1 LLLLSLTQKIPPR
14 AALLCRMVRLL
25 LVLVC
30 CLVLGQSLAQSTAQL
45 RRQVGPLPDTVG
57 KHFWQQL
64 AAHPQ
69 PDTLRVVWLTELGDA
84 VQAYNVSAARPV
96 LWAALRLAR
105 QLRYRDLVAETLLDL
120 SDYHVQL
127 AQYDSAA
134 TYLHESAQAF
144 AKLHDLGGQ
153 IRCLGRLGKIADQ
166 HGQYAASLLYNFRAL
181 ALPLTGDTRR
191 FNTSIKIQV
200 GSTYAQVG
208 EYAQARRYLL
218 EALQTSRQ
226 YDYPDRL
233 NLVLGAL
240 GDVSRQQRQWTT
252 AYRYYREGIAVSRR
266 INDMPTLLAT
276 QLDMARLRESQGQY
290 APAEALGQL
299 VLARAGA
306 ANLPLLVP
314 QTQALL
320 ARVALRTRHPDLA
333 MAYATQSL
341 RASQRIGL
349 LTGVREA
356 STVLV
361 DAYTQRHAYAQALG
375 ALRQFNAVND
385 SLTGE
390 AIRRRAAVLQFD
402 YERSGQLAQISL
414 LRQQNRLQ
422 HQDQELDRLRLQR
435 QLIGLSAL
443 TLLLLLLAGGALWQ
457 YRRRQ
462 AYREASLRTQIA
474 ADLHDDV
481 GTLLAQISM
490 QSDLLREGYADATGQ
505 RQQLSQISAASR
517 TAVRQLNDVV
527 WSLDAHN
534 DTLPQLLD
542 RFHDYAYEVLTPTGL
557 RVQFESTPAPP
568 ARRLPLLLRRNLY
581 LIYKEALVN
590 VLKHAGPATQV
601 TVSLLLEG
609 SYLRLEIANDASLA
623 PAPAAAHQRR
633 SGHGLRNIAARAATL
648 GGAAECG
655 PVAGGGFRV
664 RVRVPLE
671 G

>member
-1 LLLLSLTQKIPPR
+1 
-14 AALLCRMVRLL
+14 MW
-25 LVLVC
+25 
-30 CLVLGQSLAQSTAQL
+30 GGSLAQSTSQL
-45 RRQVGPLPDTVG
+45 RQQVGFLPDMVG
-57 KHFWQQL
+57 NRLWQQL
-64 AAHPQ
+64 VTHPQ
-69 PDTLRVVWLTELGDA
+69 ADTTRVVLLTQLGSA
-84 VQAYNVSAARPV
+84 VQSYNVRAARPV

-105 QLRYRDLVAETLLDL
+105 QLHYRDLVAETLLDL

-127 AQYDSAA
+127 TQYDSAT
-134 TYLHESAQAF
+134 TYLRASAQAF
-144 AKLHDLGGQ
+144 AKLHDLGGE
-153 IRCLGRLGKIADQ
+153 IRCLGRLGKMADQ
-166 HGQYAASLLYNFRAL
+166 HGQYAASLQYNFRAL

-218 EALQTSRQ
+218 EALQTSRHH
-226 YDYPDRL
+226 DYPDRL

-240 GDVSRQQRQWTT
+240 GDVSRQQRQWVA

-276 QLDMARLRESQGQY
+276 QLDMARLRESQGRY
-290 APAEALGQL
+290 ALAETLAQL
-299 VLARAGA
+299 VLARAQA

-314 QTQALL
+314 QAQALL
-320 ARVALRTRHPDLA
+320 ARVALRTRHPDQA
-333 MAYATQSL
+333 IASATQSL
-341 RASQRIGL
+341 QASQRIGL
-349 LTGVREA
+349 LAGVREA
-356 STVLV
+356 SAVLAE
-361 DAYTQRHAYAQALG
+361 AYTQRHAYAPALS
-375 ALRQFNAVND
+375 ALRQYNAVND

-402 YERSGQLAQISL
+402 YERSGQRAQIRL
-414 LRQQNRLQ
+414 LTQQNRLQ
-422 HQDQELDRLRLQR
+422 HQDQELARLRLQR

-462 AYREASLRTQIA
+462 AHREASLRTQIA

-490 QSDLLREGYADATGQ
+490 QSDVLREGYADATGQ

-517 TAVRQLNDVV
+517 SAVRQLNDVV

-542 RFHDYAYEVLTPTGL
+542 RFHDYAHEVLAPSGL
-557 RVQFESTPAPP
+557 RVQLESSPVPP
-568 ARRLPLLLRRNLY
+568 PRRLPLLLRRNLY
-581 LIYKEALVN
+581 LIYKEALAN
-590 VLKHAGPATQV
+590 VLKHASPATQV
-601 TVSLLLEG
+601 TIYLLLEG
-609 SYLRLEIANDASLA
+609 SYLRLEITNDASLVPAQA
-623 PAPAAAHQRR
+623 PAHQRR
-633 SGHGLRNIAARAATL
+633 SGHGLRNIAARAATI